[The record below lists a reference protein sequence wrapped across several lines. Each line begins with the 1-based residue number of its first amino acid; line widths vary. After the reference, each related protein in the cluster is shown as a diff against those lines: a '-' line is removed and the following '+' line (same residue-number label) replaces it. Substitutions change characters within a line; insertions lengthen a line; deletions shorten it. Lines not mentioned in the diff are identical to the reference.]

1 MVSKFIDE
9 VTSEEKMPE
18 NDKDVIIEENV
29 WCGTNVTIL
38 KGVQL
43 GRGTIVAA
51 GSVVTKPTPPYCII
65 GGVPAKFK
73 RFYWNID
80 QILEHEQKLYNPE
93 DRLSR
98 KQLEALFEQHS

>member
-29 WCGTNVTIL
+29 WCATNVTIL

-51 GSVVTKPTPPYCII
+51 GSVVTKHTPPYCII
-65 GGVPAKFK
+65 GGVPAKFI

-80 QILEHEQKLYNPE
+80 
-93 DRLSR
+93 
-98 KQLEALFEQHS
+98 